1 MSTDLTRRA
10 LAIGLRTLADELDAG
25 ALDVEQLLAVVAPA
39 PPLKAEPPA
48 AVEPEQPRPQ
58 RRARPP
64 KPKTKAK
71 PRPKAKPKR
80 SRPRPAPPAEE
91 PEPEEPA
98 EEPENLREE
107 EDGPEARK
115 LVDLLFQ
122 ACGSLTEVSQ
132 RFGLATPSL
141 LGRWSSGAVPCSPAN
156 LERLR
161 QAVGE
166 LGRPQR
172 PEAFRSGT

>member
-48 AVEPEQPRPQ
+48 AEEPEQPRPQ
-58 RRARPP
+58 RRARPS
-64 KPKTKAK
+64 KPKAKAK

-91 PEPEEPA
+91 PEPEDPET
-98 EEPENLREE
+98 EELPEE
-107 EDGPEARK
+107 EDAPEARK

-132 RFGLATPSL
+132 RFGLANASL
-141 LGRWSSGAVPCSPAN
+141 LGRWASGAVPCSPAN

-161 QAVGE
+161 QAVSE